1 MTNSIVHAL
10 GPGEACIFNLR
21 SGAPYEISALGLSYK
36 GVYGH
41 VAWGFEV
48 DNSGNY
54 IYGSDDGPSGGD
66 GTPKKWNQS
75 NGTRSDMMN
84 WFKNQNYDYYN
95 CENVP
100 NSAVGAAANMI
111 ATVKT
116 QPYYVFLAIN
126 ADNCLT
132 DTINILTAY
141 NAPGLPIITEPSS
154 FIPNYYFDYLPSN
167 GNPIGGQWSLNPIKC
182 C

>member
-1 MTNSIVHAL
+1 MASEI
-10 GPGEACIFNLR
+10 
-21 SGAPYEISALGLSYK
+21 SYGAPERKLNIQASPGPSACTIEFVIIK
-36 GVYGH
+36 RGH

-100 NSAVGAAANMI
+100 NSAVGAATNMI

-116 QPYYVFLAIN
+116 QPYY
-126 ADNCLT
+126 
-132 DTINILTAY
+132 
-141 NAPGLPIITEPSS
+141 
-154 FIPNYYFDYLPSN
+154 
-167 GNPIGGQWSLNPIKC
+167 
-182 C
+182 